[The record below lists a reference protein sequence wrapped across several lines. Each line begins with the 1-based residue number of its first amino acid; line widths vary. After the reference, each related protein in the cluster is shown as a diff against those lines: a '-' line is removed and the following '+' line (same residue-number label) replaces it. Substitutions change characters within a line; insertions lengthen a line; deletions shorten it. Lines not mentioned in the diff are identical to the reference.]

1 MTKENS
7 KNSVIFVITDTPVF
21 SDASKRVARSNAAA
35 WSRRRQK
42 AAWTNFRSHRRDNS
56 AVGKSGKRDDSVVY
70 KPARV
75 ELPVGVDEGP
85 SPTTLLDTALLDP
98 FETTALPMD
107 RKMSSLL
114 RGCKLRDLLQCLFP
128 SNFSVVTSLV
138 TLTIALSSASRYHV
152 VICYF
157 TIVT

>member
-1 MTKENS
+1 MATESS

-42 AAWTNFRSHRRDNS
+42 AAQTNFRSQRRDGS
-56 AVGKSGKRDDSVVY
+56 TVGKSGKRDDSVVY
-70 KPARV
+70 KPAKV

-98 FETTALPMD
+98 FETTTLPMNQ
-107 RKMSSLL
+107 KMSSLL
-114 RGCKLRDLLQCLFP
+114 RGCKLCNLLHCLFP
-128 SNFSVVTSLV
+128 SSF
-138 TLTIALSSASRYHV
+138 
-152 VICYF
+152 
-157 TIVT
+157 